1 MAFCRKCGAAMAEDD
16 LVCAKCGTRINNA
29 KDDLID
35 KLVKYKQLLSENEEL
50 DTMIRPQSEFP
61 TSDESGYKKRSFIRY
76 FWPFLAGA
84 VGGGYLVY
92 FLFTIVTV
100 MSMSNAVLADQ
111 DVASRAMG
119 DSMLG
124 IIVALIVAGGIVFIG
139 IKISKRKQDEFNS
152 NADYMSREISERYQK
167 GLLNEK
173 MVRIYQENI
182 NNMRQYER
190 IVPEPYRSSA
200 KVGSIINILNED
212 KAQSVEEAILLLG

>member
-1 MAFCRKCGAAMAEDD
+1 
-16 LVCAKCGTRINNA
+16 
-29 KDDLID
+29 
-35 KLVKYKQLLSENEEL
+35 
-50 DTMIRPQSEFP
+50 
-61 TSDESGYKKRSFIRY
+61 
-76 FWPFLAGA
+76 
-84 VGGGYLVY
+84 
-92 FLFTIVTV
+92 
-100 MSMSNAVLADQ
+100 
-111 DVASRAMG
+111 
-119 DSMLG
+119 MLG